1 MIICMN
7 YQKESIKL
15 HKQIGGKLE
24 VSSRVKVKNKQQL
37 SLAYSPG
44 VAGPCLEI
52 QKDESQYRNLVS
64 AGKTVAIIS
73 DGSAVL
79 GLGNLGAKAAMPVME
94 GKSVL
99 MREFAG
105 LNSIP
110 IVLDTQDTEEIIAAV
125 KAIAPSF
132 AAINLE
138 DISAPRCFEIEER
151 LKQELSIP
159 VFHDDQHGTAIVV
172 LAGLINA
179 LKVTGRKKKEEVRIV
194 VNGAGAAGVAIV
206 KLLVEYGFT
215 QVVVCDSKGI
225 LYKKR
230 TDLNDTKKAL
240 LKLTNK
246 QNMSGALI
254 DAMNE
259 SDVFIGVSKANLLSK
274 EHIWAMREEPIV
286 FGLANP
292 DPEISAEHAKE
303 YGVAVLATGRS
314 DYPNQINNVLAFP
327 GIFKGAINSK
337 AANITE
343 DMKLA
348 AAVALA
354 KMVKKPTA
362 KKIVP
367 GPFEKGV
374 ADIVAKQVAK
384 FAKKSK

>member
-1 MIICMN
+1 MN
-7 YQKESIKL
+7 YQKESIAL
-15 HKQIGGKLE
+15 HKKHGGKLE
-24 VSSRVKVKNKQQL
+24 ISSRVPVKNRTDL

-52 QKDESQYRNLVS
+52 QKKPHRYRDLVS

-79 GLGNLGAKAAMPVME
+79 GLGNIGPRASMPVME

-99 MREFAG
+99 MKEFAG

-110 IVLDTQDTEEIIAAV
+110 IVLDTQDTEEIIATIKHMAT
-125 KAIAPSF
+125 SF

-138 DISAPRCFEIEER
+138 DIAAPRCFEIEER
-151 LKQELSIP
+151 LKKELSIP
-159 VFHDDQHGTAIVV
+159 VMHDDQHGTAIVV

-179 LKVTGRKKKEEVRIV
+179 LRVTGRKSINEVRIV
-194 VNGAGAAGVAIV
+194 VNGSGAAGIATV
-206 KLLVEYGFT
+206 KLLHAYGFKHI
-215 QVVVCDSKGI
+215 VVCDSQGI
-225 LYKKR
+225 ISKKR
-230 TDLNDTKKAL
+230 SDINSVKKEL
-240 LKLTNK
+240 LKITNK
-246 QNMSGALI
+246 KNMSGSMI
-254 DAMNE
+254 DAMNG

-274 EHIWAMREEPIV
+274 KEIWVMNDNPIV

-292 DPEISAEHAKE
+292 NPEIDPNLAKE

-314 DYPNQINNVLAFP
+314 DVPNQVNNVLAFP
-327 GIFKGAINSK
+327 GIFKGAINSG
-337 AANITE
+337 ARTITT

-362 KKIVP
+362 EKIIP
-367 GPFEKGV
+367 GPFEKGI

-384 FAKKSK
+384 FAKKS